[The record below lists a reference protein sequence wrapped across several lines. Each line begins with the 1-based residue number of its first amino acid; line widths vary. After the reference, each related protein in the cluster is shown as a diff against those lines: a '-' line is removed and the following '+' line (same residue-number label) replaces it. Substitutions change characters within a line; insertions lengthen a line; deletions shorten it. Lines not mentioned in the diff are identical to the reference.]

1 MKSWSGRS
9 YRMNVDCSVKTL
21 SLKKNHFDSL
31 KYCSCCWENSETL
44 LRHYW
49 DMLSHCWDFN
59 YYVFENHIHNFKSG
73 NTFPDRSFKNIP
85 DQLLFPVR
93 SKSFNLSF
101 QEYLT
106 KVSEVFTYQQV
117 HNSIIFEKQKKV
129 STMKL
134 IYETIFV
141 KFSWPIKV
149 R

>member
-1 MKSWSGRS
+1 M
-9 YRMNVDCSVKTL
+9 C
-21 SLKKNHFDSL
+21 LKITYVILNP
-31 KYCSCCWENSETL
+31 ETL
-44 LRHYW
+44 FRIVRL
-49 DMLSHCWDFN
+49 
-59 YYVFENHIHNFKSG
+59 
-73 NTFPDRSFKNIP
+73 NIP
-85 DQLLFPVR
+85 DQLFFPVR

-117 HNSIIFEKQKKV
+117 HNSIIFEKRKKV
-129 STMKL
+129 STTKL